1 MCHELSRGATKT
13 QEGISAAR
21 WRALGFDVL
30 GCLGEQVSEVSFAS
44 LNDAWELRSNTA
56 NSRALG
62 HCGVEK
68 RRP

>member
-44 LNDAWELRSNTA
+44 LNDAWKLR
-56 NSRALG
+56 
-62 HCGVEK
+62 
-68 RRP
+68 